1 MLPNK
6 KEIKKAFTLAEI
18 LIVLVIIGILT
29 LILLPVAFQ
38 SSPDKEVM
46 KFKKGNNTLLTVIKE
61 LVSSDEYY
69 QDGDL
74 GIRAGGEMID
84 GEHDDDITYFCE
96 TFADVIS
103 TKSVNCSK
111 NTICKNQYCWNH
123 LGVLGGKEYCDMEKL
138 KKTADEACL
147 NSEEAVGAEIVSN
160 DDIIFYQVSP
170 IYTFG
175 ITGNNA
181 SFANNSSEEV
191 EMSDEQIEWHN
202 KYNTK
207 RKALDKNDD
216 GFVSTYK
223 FICMD
228 IDGIKKGNN
237 PFGYALR
244 YDGKVILGALAD
256 EWMKKTIQ
264 KQD

>member
-18 LIVLVIIGILT
+18 LIVLVIIGVLT
-29 LILLPVAFQ
+29 MILLPVAFQ

-84 GEHDDDITYFCE
+84 GEHDNDITYFCE

-123 LGVLGGKEYCDMEKL
+123 LGTIEGKKYCDIEKL

-147 NSEEAVGAEIVSN
+147 NSEEAVGAEIVSG
-160 DDIIFYQVSP
+160 DEIIYYQTSP
-170 IYTFG
+170 IFTFG
-175 ITGNNA
+175 ITHDLA
-181 SFANNSSEEV
+181 TAANSATEEDDTLAGGAKNR
-191 EMSDEQIEWHN
+191 S
-202 KYNTK
+202 
-207 RKALDKNDD
+207 ALIKNDD